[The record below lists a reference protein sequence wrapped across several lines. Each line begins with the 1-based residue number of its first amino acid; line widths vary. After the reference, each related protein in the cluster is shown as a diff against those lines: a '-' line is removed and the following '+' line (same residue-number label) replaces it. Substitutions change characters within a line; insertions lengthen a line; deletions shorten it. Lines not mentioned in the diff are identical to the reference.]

1 MNALL
6 AALAMAFQP
15 PSPTPSPT
23 PPRPLPS
30 EPGPTGLT
38 PAHDLY
44 FEDSERLPPVARA
57 ELHRFS
63 GCVAARSTALASDTL
78 QRDFTSTRY
87 RNALRLLARNNDG
100 CFRRSG
106 RGLFATGLPF
116 AGSLAEHLLA
126 RDPAPLNVRL
136 ARAAAAPP
144 LQPFAPTDRVSLCVV
159 RSVPDEI
166 GRLLASPAG
175 SAEETA
181 AIRALEVP
189 VRACSQGGPRIE
201 APPAAL
207 RAMLATSAFRTVAGA
222 SNDRDAN

>member
-1 MNALL
+1 
-6 AALAMAFQP
+6 
-15 PSPTPSPT
+15 
-23 PPRPLPS
+23 LPS
-30 EPGPTGLT
+30 DPAPVGLT

-44 FEDSERLPPVARA
+44 FEDSEPLSPVARGA
-57 ELHRFS
+57 LHNFA
-63 GCVAARSTALASDTL
+63 GCVAARSTALAGDTL

-100 CFRRSG
+100 CFQRRG
-106 RGLFATGLPF
+106 RRGLYATGLPF

-126 RDPAPLNVRL
+126 RDPVPLNVRL

-144 LQPFAPTDRVSLCVV
+144 LRPFAPTDRVSLCVV

-166 GRLLASPAG
+166 GRLLASPVG

-181 AIRALEVP
+181 AIRELEVP
-189 VRACSQGGPRIE
+189 VRACSQAGPRIE

-207 RAMLATSAFRTVAGA
+207 RAMLATSAFRTLAGA